1 MPATLKTTRSQIDTR
16 KSMNESNIK
25 IFIFPFLVNNISSQN
40 HSPITPLVISTFRSE
55 RFLSK
60 IPRVNSPTVN
70 SLLHLY
76 GSWTFDCCLLQ
87 IKDRHS
93 RSSIND
99 GKSLKSYVNKITRMI
114 NLIHLL

>member
-1 MPATLKTTRSQIDTR
+1 M
-16 KSMNESNIK
+16 K
-25 IFIFPFLVNNISSQN
+25 INFTIEFISFSSLVNNISSQN
-40 HSPITPLVISTFRSE
+40 HSPATPLILSAPHPE
-55 RFLSK
+55 KILSK
-60 IPRVNSPTVN
+60 TPRINTPTVN

-93 RSSIND
+93 RSTIND
-99 GKSLKSYVNKITRMI
+99 CKSLKSYVNKITRMI